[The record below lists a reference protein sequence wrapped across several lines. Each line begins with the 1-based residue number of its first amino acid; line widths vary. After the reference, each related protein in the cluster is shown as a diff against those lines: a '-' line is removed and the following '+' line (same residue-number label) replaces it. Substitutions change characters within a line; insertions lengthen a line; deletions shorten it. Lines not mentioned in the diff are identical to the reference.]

1 MCMWNK
7 TMRTKLE
14 RALRK
19 LEKCNG
25 DCKHCEKAH
34 YYSAET
40 ERGIAYAWGCDIL
53 PTDEFSCI
61 SNSLRELRNEALE
74 CVRFELS

>member
-1 MCMWNK
+1 MWNK

-34 YYSAET
+34 MYFADGERAIYYAF
-40 ERGIAYAWGCDIL
+40 GCDVL
-53 PTDEFSCI
+53 PQEEFTYL
-61 SNSLRELRNEALE
+61 SNSYAELHDAALE
-74 CVRFELS
+74 CMKFELS